1 MVIDNISNLIISLK
15 NASVSGKDYLNVPST
30 KMNTAILNVLK
41 ENNFITDFSQK
52 DKDSKKIIKVILKY
66 EDGNPVITDVKRIS
80 KNSRR
85 VYKSSKEIKNVK
97 RGYGISVL
105 STPNGVLSSLNAREQ
120 KVGGEFLFEIW

>member
-120 KVGGEFLFEIW
+120 KVGGELLFEIW